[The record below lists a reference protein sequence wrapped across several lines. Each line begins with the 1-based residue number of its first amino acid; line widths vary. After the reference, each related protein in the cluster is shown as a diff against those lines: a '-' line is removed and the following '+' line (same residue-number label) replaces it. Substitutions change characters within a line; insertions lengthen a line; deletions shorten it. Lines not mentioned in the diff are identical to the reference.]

1 MNPQDVEQLSRK
13 LREGDRRAL
22 ARAITLVESS
32 RSDHRQSALSLL
44 TSIMPYTGS
53 SFRIGIS
60 GVPGVGKSTFIEA
73 FGLHVLE
80 QGRRVAVL
88 TIDPSS
94 PVTGGAILG
103 DKTRMQDL
111 ARREDAFIRPSA
123 TGGVLGGVNRRTR
136 DALLLC
142 EAAGFDLILV
152 ETVGIGQSETAAAR
166 MTDMFMLL
174 LLPGSGDDLQG
185 IKRGVTELADI
196 IIINKADGEMRFA
209 AEHTAADYRLALQLL
224 KPRTADWTVVVNTVS
239 AVEGLGIEEV
249 WSTVQRYRDIIRHS
263 DILSMRRG
271 QQARA
276 WLWEEVSD
284 LLLGR
289 MRQSPGLV
297 QWVNRLENDVVGLK
311 IPATVAAEKLIDLF
325 MNAEVP

>member
-1 MNPQDVEQLSRK
+1 MNPQDLKQLARK

-32 RSDHRQSALSLL
+32 RSDHRQLALSLL

-53 SFRIGIS
+53 SFRMGIS

-111 ARREDAFIRPSA
+111 ARRKDAFIRPSA

-136 DALLLC
+136 DAVLLC

-166 MTDMFMLL
+166 MTDMFVLL

-185 IKRGVTELADI
+185 IKRGATELADI
-196 IIINKADGEMRFA
+196 IIINKADGEMRRA
-209 AEHTAADYRLALQLL
+209 AEHTAADYRHALQLL
-224 KPRTADWTVVVNTVS
+224 KPRTADWTVEVNTVS
-239 AVEGLGIEEV
+239 AMEGLGIEEV
-249 WSTVQRYRDIIRHS
+249 WSTVQRYRDIIVES
-263 DILSMRRG
+263 DTLSARRG

-289 MRQSPGLV
+289 LRQSPGLA
-297 QWVNRLENDVVGLK
+297 QWVNRLENDVVELR

-325 MNAEVP
+325 MTAEVP

>member
-1 MNPQDVEQLSRK
+1 MGPPDVEQLARE

-32 RSDHRQSALSLL
+32 RPDHREASQCLL
-44 TSIMPYTGS
+44 TSIMPCTGD

-73 FGLHVLE
+73 FGLHLLE
-80 QGRRVAVL
+80 HGHRVAVL

-111 ARREDAFIRPSA
+111 ARHNGAYIRPSA
-123 TGGVLGGVNRRTR
+123 AGGVLGGVNRRTR

-142 EAAGFDLILV
+142 EAAGYDLILV
-152 ETVGIGQSETAAAR
+152 ETVGIGQSETAVAR
-166 MTDMFMLL
+166 MTDMFLLL

-185 IKRGVTELADI
+185 IKRGATELADLI
-196 IIINKADGEMRFA
+196 VINKADGEMRNA
-209 AEHTAADYRLALQLL
+209 AEHTAADYRHALQLL
-224 KPRTADWTVVVNTVS
+224 RPRTAEWNVAVNTVS
-239 AVEGLGIEEV
+239 AVEGEGIAEI
-249 WSTVQRYRDIIRHS
+249 WDTVRRYRDVISRTKIMS
-263 DILSMRRG
+263 ERRG
-271 QQARA
+271 RQARA

-289 MRQSPGLV
+289 LRQSTGLAERV
-297 QWVNRLENDVVGLK
+297 DELERDVIDLK
-311 IPATVAAEKLIDLF
+311 VPATVAAEKLIELF
-325 MNAEVP
+325 MKTEDL